1 MGGEKTRRPS
11 FAPRRN
17 LLSGPPPD
25 AGVAQLVEH
34 VIRNDGVGGSS
45 PFTGTTVVIQRRP
58 VHVTGLLASCPI
70 FSGAGDRN
78 QASRCQGALARI
90 VPAASPETCGFGE
103 TRRFTAPMGCRDQS
117 FAASLG
123 SHPRCHAKNGP
134 CTRARTGKPEGGRFS
149 YHFDFRRRPPGRSWS
164 GLSLGPSAICALG
177 PARLVS
183 TPSAPDIRPAGLARD
198 RHRHDP

>member
-1 MGGEKTRRPS
+1 M
-11 FAPRRN
+11 
-17 LLSGPPPD
+17 
-25 AGVAQLVEH
+25 
-34 VIRNDGVGGSS
+34 
-45 PFTGTTVVIQRRP
+45 
-58 VHVTGLLASCPI
+58 TGLLASCPI

-183 TPSAPDIRPAGLARD
+183 TPSARDADERDQRVGAQVARCLPRRTFVRRAWLGIATGMTREVSPNLSSSTPAVSNGALTGWRPASLLCLPISPCRV
-198 RHRHDP
+198 